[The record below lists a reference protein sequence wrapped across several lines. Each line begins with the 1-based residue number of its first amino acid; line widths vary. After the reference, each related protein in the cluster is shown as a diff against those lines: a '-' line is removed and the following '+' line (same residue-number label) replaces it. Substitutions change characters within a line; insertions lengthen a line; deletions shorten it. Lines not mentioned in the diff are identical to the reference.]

1 MERPKIKVGD
11 KEIEL
16 TDEVIEVLRKY
27 VKTNMTLEQLAA
39 ELGLNGWEEAYELVK
54 AVPAWLLRTYTYVIK
69 AKGAP
74 QDMKAGASSGG

>member
-1 MERPKIKVGD
+1 MERPRVKVGD
-11 KEIEL
+11 REIGL

-39 ELGLNGWEEAYELVK
+39 ELGLNGWDEAYELVK

-69 AKGAP
+69 AKTP
-74 QDMKAGASSGG
+74 PEAGEA